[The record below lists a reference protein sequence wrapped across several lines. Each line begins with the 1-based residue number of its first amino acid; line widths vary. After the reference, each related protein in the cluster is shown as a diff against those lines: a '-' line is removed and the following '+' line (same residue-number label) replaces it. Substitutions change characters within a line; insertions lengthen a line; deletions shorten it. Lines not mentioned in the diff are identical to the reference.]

1 MRRRSFL
8 AAAAAQVG
16 TAGVPCALAAQAPAL
31 AAQSAAPR
39 LNILFIT
46 ADDLGLNLGCYGE
59 RRFATPHLDR
69 LASTGVR
76 FTTAY
81 VAQASCSPSRSA
93 MFTGLFPHANG
104 HYGLANTGFRL
115 HEQFTNRT
123 IPVLAQKAG
132 YRTGIIGKLHV
143 EPESSF
149 PWNHRKQ
156 GNTTRQV
163 STVAEESAQFLRES
177 KDQPFFL
184 MVNFSDPHA
193 FRNANAVGGWDF
205 PPQIDGVPEKPLQ
218 PGPATIFNWQRIE
231 HEQQQVRTAGYFNAI
246 QRLDAG
252 IGQLMR
258 VLDDS
263 GKAANTLVIFCGDHG
278 PPFARGKTT
287 VYESGLRVPFF
298 LRWPGVTKPGQV
310 SDRFVSTVDI
320 LPTILD
326 AIGGAAPQGLHGESL
341 RKAVSG
347 GKWREYLAAEF
358 HCHGARPIFPRRA
371 IRDSRYKLI
380 HNLLAG
386 REKPPTGIDGDQAY
400 PYSRE
405 SKYDGSPV
413 RQAFETF
420 ANPPEFELYDLQ
432 TDPTEFRNLAG
443 RKESAQAETRLKR
456 ALLQWRTATGDPFLD
471 TSFLEK
477 FWRDGAPAT
486 RGKKG

>member
-8 AAAAAQVG
+8 AAAAAQAG
-16 TAGVPCALAAQAPAL
+16 TAGVFCASAAPP
-31 AAQSAAPR
+31 APR
-39 LNILFIT
+39 LNVLFIT

-59 RRFATPHLDR
+59 RRFSTPNLDS
-69 LASTGVR
+69 LAATGVR

-104 HYGLANTGFRL
+104 QYGLANTGFRL
-115 HEQFTNRT
+115 HEEFTNRT
-123 IPVLAQKAG
+123 IPVFARKAG

-149 PWNHRKQ
+149 PWDHRKT

-163 STVAEESAQFLRES
+163 RTVAEESSQFIRES
-177 KDQPFFL
+177 GEQPFFL

-193 FRNANAVGGWDF
+193 FRNEKAIGGWDF
-205 PPQIDGVPEKPLQ
+205 PPQIDGVPEKPLP
-218 PGPATIFNWQRIE
+218 PGASTLFHWQRIE
-231 HEQQQVRTAGYFNAI
+231 QEQQQVRTAGYFNAI
-246 QRLDAG
+246 QRLDVG

-258 VLDDS
+258 VLEES
-263 GKAANTLVIFCGDHG
+263 GKAANTLVIFVGDHG

-310 SDRFVSTVDI
+310 NERFVSTVDI

-326 AIGGAAPQGLHGESL
+326 VMGTQAPKGLHGDSL
-341 RKAVSG
+341 RKAVRG
-347 GKWREYLAAEF
+347 EKWREYLAAEF

-371 IRDSRYKLI
+371 IRDTRYKLI

-386 REKPPTGIDGDQAY
+386 REKPSTGIDGDQAY

-405 SKYDGSPV
+405 AKYDGTPV

-432 TDPTEFRNLAG
+432 RDSIEFHNLAG
-443 RKESAQAETRLKR
+443 GKEIAQVEERLKK
-456 ALLQWRTATGDPFLD
+456 ALHRWRTETSDPFLD
-471 TSFLEK
+471 PSFLEK
-477 FWRDGAPAT
+477 FLRDGAPAT